1 MKESVFT
8 AKAILASKR
17 SITVSLKEVKEGFW
31 WAAINVYCPHK
42 TAGISII
49 WDDLQEIRH
58 SLVVRWCI
66 GKYFSVAFE
75 N

>member
-8 AKAILASKR
+8 AMVILASMR
-17 SITVSLKEVKEGFW
+17 SITVSLKEAKEGFL

-42 TAGISII
+42 TVGISII

-66 GKYFSVAFE
+66 D
-75 N
+75 